1 MFNNTQMTLYQ
12 ILILIIIGLLAGFLS
27 GTMGVGGGL
36 VIVPSLVFI
45 LGMSQHLAQGTSL
58 AMMLAPIG
66 IMAVYNYFREGYVN
80 IKYAIILALAF
91 ILGAWLGSLFS
102 VNLTGST
109 LKKIFGV
116 LMLLVGLKMITGK

>member
-1 MFNNTQMTLYQ
+1 MTIYQ
-12 ILILIIIGLLAGFLS
+12 VFILIFIGLLAGFLS

-36 VIVPSLVFI
+36 IIVPSLVFI
-45 LGMSQHLAQGTSL
+45 LGMTQHQAQGTSL

-80 IKYAIILALAF
+80 IKYALILALAF

-102 VNLTGST
+102 VNLPGNT
-109 LKKIFGV
+109 LTKIFGV
-116 LMLLVGLKMITGK
+116 LMLIVGLKMIIGK

>member
-1 MFNNTQMTLYQ
+1 MTLYQ
-12 ILILIIIGLLAGFLS
+12 ILILLVIGLFAGFLS

-36 VIVPSLVFI
+36 IIVPSLVFI
-45 LGMSQHLAQGTSL
+45 LGMTQHQAQGTSL

-80 IKYAIILALAF
+80 IKYAVILALVF

-102 VNLTGST
+102 VNLSGST

-116 LMLLVGLKMITGK
+116 LMLIVGLKMIIGK